1 MQCHNL
7 LLTETKSLSGDSP
20 ELERYRT
27 LERQGN
33 PIFVRLETVE
43 PQTTFAPA
51 KDSKQVAIDDIAFAA
66 PGPAP
71 ASSHPSTAVTY
82 DQD

>member
-1 MQCHNL
+1 M
-7 LLTETKSLSGDSP
+7 
-20 ELERYRT
+20 
-27 LERQGN
+27 QGN
-33 PIFVRLETVE
+33 PIFVRLETVQ

-82 DQD
+82 DQA